1 MEQRTFQNNKQLL
14 SSESYKHEPI
24 FFVGWWNGG
33 GSMRKSIRFNKV
45 LLNFLSKKPDIF
57 VYGEAGTPTKRGLL
71 LPGYSL
77 ILHKAK
83 IEDKSSYRRGLAI
96 LYLEKYKHIISRAR
110 ASVKFDIFW
119 IKIDCPNLPVFLCF
133 FMHQVVIT
141 QNRYATNFIWN
152 FRRDLV
158 NSAVL
163 EMFSF

>member
-96 LYLEKYKHIISRAR
+96 FYLEKYKHIISRAR

-119 IKIDCPNLPVFLCF
+119 IKIDCSNLPVFLCF
-133 FMHQVVIT
+133 F
-141 QNRYATNFIWN
+141 YAPGGHHPEWVRSEFYKKLQKG
-152 FRRDLV
+152 FD
-158 NSAVL
+158 
-163 EMFSF
+163 